1 MTEGHIGNY
10 KNQSEHQFRGSKSMC
25 RFINLTQRR
34 SCCSYYI
41 AQNSFVGKGLVL
53 GMTRGCLHMYCLV
66 YITQMS
72 QRAGK
77 EIFEDNK
84 DIAFV

>member
-1 MTEGHIGNY
+1 MQIYKPKLVEVLLFLLYCSKLFCWKGTSIGHDTWMFAY
-10 KNQSEHQFRGSKSMC
+10 V
-25 RFINLTQRR
+25 L
-34 SCCSYYI
+34 SYI
-41 AQNSFVGKGLVL
+41 
-53 GMTRGCLHMYCLV
+53 